1 MLISCWNPTSLL
13 LVNNYLNKY
22 ISQPH
27 LLTHLLSGNCT
38 NHKKEIKQKF
48 YKKYGNTRMQTLQ
61 FKLTL
66 LKQDEKT
73 TSVKLKKNYAWQ
85 VIYSKFSSNMKSVYH
100 NFKGSSIT
108 VNETT
113 TKNEVENFWKSI
125 WESLIKMRSG
135 WKN

>member
-1 MLISCWNPTSLL
+1 M

-27 LLTHLLSGNCT
+27 LLTYLLSGNFT

-66 LKQDEKT
+66 LKQDEKATSRKTTHDKSFIVNSIVTRNRYST
-73 TSVKLKKNYAWQ
+73 TSRVAA
-85 VIYSKFSSNMKSVYH
+85 
-100 NFKGSSIT
+100 
-108 VNETT
+108 
-113 TKNEVENFWKSI
+113 
-125 WESLIKMRSG
+125 SL
-135 WKN
+135 